1 MINVKHTIFITLL
14 LCGCSSLPPPVPVEW
29 EKPGNSVNSTMP
41 QWNDNS
47 IIIPS
52 REVNGK
58 WSAVIRATDFDDM
71 LWTPA
76 VFYAAAHSPRIVI
89 STPSGDNFFKAKSWL
104 RQHGAKGVIEYQPA
118 LNCIACSE
126 TSIYFSR

>member
-1 MINVKHTIFITLL
+1 MINVKHTIFITSL
-14 LCGCSSLPPPVPVEW
+14 LCGCSSPPPPVPVEW
-29 EKPGNSVNSTMP
+29 DKPSTSVNITMP
-41 QWNDNS
+41 QWDDNN

-58 WSAVIRATDFDDM
+58 WSAVIRATNFDDT

>member
-14 LCGCSSLPPPVPVEW
+14 LCGCSSPPPPVPVEW

>member
-1 MINVKHTIFITLL
+1 MINVKHTIFIASL
-14 LCGCSSLPPPVPVEW
+14 LCGCSSPPPPVPVEW
-29 EKPGNSVNSTMP
+29 NKPADSVNSKMP

-58 WSAVIRATDFDDM
+58 WSAVIRATDFNDT

-89 STPSGDNFFKAKSWL
+89 SSPSGGSFFKAKSWL
-104 RQHGAKGVIEYQPA
+104 RQHGANGVIEYQPA
-118 LNCIACSE
+118 LNCITCSE

>member
-1 MINVKHTIFITLL
+1 MISVKHTIFITSL
-14 LCGCSSLPPPVPVEW
+14 LCGCSSPPPPVPVEW
-29 EKPGNSVNSTMP
+29 DKPANSVNSTMP
-41 QWNDNS
+41 QWDDNS

-58 WSAVIRATDFDDM
+58 WSAVIRAMDFDDT

-104 RQHGAKGVIEYQPA
+104 RQHGAKGVIE
-118 LNCIACSE
+118 
-126 TSIYFSR
+126 

>member
-1 MINVKHTIFITLL
+1 MINVKHTIFITSL
-14 LCGCSSLPPPVPVEW
+14 LCGCSSPPPPVPVEW
-29 EKPGNSVNSTMP
+29 DKSANSVNSTMP
-41 QWNDNS
+41 QWDDNS
-47 IIIPS
+47 VIIPS

-58 WSAVIRATDFDDM
+58 WSAVIRATDFDDT

-89 STPSGDNFFKAKSWL
+89 STASGDNFFKAKSWL